1 MLRGKSHLA
10 QLPEFYATMFKIPA
24 LFDQQIHL
32 RFAAVLSRLLLS
44 LFLFMLSAPLTAQPE
59 TADSTPTT
67 AESTPDTAQPDTGA
81 ASQESAQKLDNPE
94 AIWLGESDAQ
104 FIGFFRP
111 AIKPAGIGV
120 AILANSNYPSLNDD
134 LFMLSYQM
142 LADYG
147 WSTLRM
153 MLPEIQTQ
161 TQAKAIPENSAPTT
175 KPAVDSEDAN
185 LAQESGTTEP
195 QKEIDLRVNL
205 SVKHLLANDNRFAV
219 LLTGTNF
226 AAQAFSHAQKNNRT
240 VRGIALW
247 QVNSAALN
255 QEALKSLSAT
265 NFQIIDIVADT
276 HDAAWINERKRAFAL
291 AGFSDNYLLIQSPT
305 HGIGTLHASRR
316 IRYWLETRF

>member
-1 MLRGKSHLA
+1 MLRAKTHLA

-59 TADSTPTT
+59 TGDTTSTT
-67 AESTPDTAQPDTGA
+67 ATSTADA
-81 ASQESAQKLDNPE
+81 AEPNLDATEQDSVQKLNNPE
-94 AIWLGESDAQ
+94 AVWLGEGDAQ

-161 TQAKAIPENSAPTT
+161 AQVKAAPEKSAT
-175 KPAVDSEDAN
+175 KSELAVDSEAAN
-185 LAQESGTTEP
+185 SAQAPNAKEP
-195 QKEIDLRVNL
+195 HNEVDSRVNL
-205 SVKHLLANDNRFAV
+205 AVKHLLANDNRFAV

-226 AAQAFSHAQKNNRT
+226 STQAFNHAQKNSRT

-247 QVNSAALN
+247 QVNSEILN
-255 QEALKSLSAT
+255 KETLKALSAT
-265 NFQIIDIVADT
+265 NFQIIDIVANT
-276 HDAAWINERKRAFAL
+276 HDAKWINERKRAFAL